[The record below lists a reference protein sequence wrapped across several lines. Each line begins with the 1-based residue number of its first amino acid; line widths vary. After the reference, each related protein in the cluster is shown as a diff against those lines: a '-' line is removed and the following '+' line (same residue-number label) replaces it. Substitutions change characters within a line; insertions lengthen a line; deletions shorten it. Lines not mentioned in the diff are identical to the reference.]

1 MKNIKIFILHG
12 CPYCHNAMKAW
23 KELTAQEAYR
33 GMTAEW
39 IYEDEHPESARG
51 FDHYYCPSIFVDET
65 KVYETHPGDSY
76 EVTAKKVRE
85 ALNLAR

>member
-1 MKNIKIFILHG
+1 MPILPQ
-12 CPYCHNAMKAW
+12 CNESL
-23 KELTAQEAYR
+23 KELTAQEAYQR
-33 GMTAEW
+33 MTAEW

-65 KVYETHPGDSY
+65 KVYEAHPGDSY
-76 EVTAKKVRE
+76 EVTAEKVRE